1 MITHPVR
8 AKLGIAL
15 ALLVIALCL
24 FGDLAAVRRDLVL
37 GPISAKLLVTLRD
50 PGTQWMVFVCA
61 GIYFLGFA
69 VFRKR
74 NASLGGGYWSLGLL
88 GAAALAYVLSYSEAV
103 KSTQA
108 LTLIGGAAVGQGA
121 AVWEGRRKNQA
132 CKSRGGATILALIIL
147 LALAAVWQGE
157 TGHLVQYRGQGRW
170 CGPWDNPNTFGIL
183 MAVGVVL
190 AVGRLVQ
197 SRVNAE

>member
-132 CKSRGGATILALIIL
+132 
-147 LALAAVWQGE
+147 
-157 TGHLVQYRGQGRW
+157 
-170 CGPWDNPNTFGIL
+170 
-183 MAVGVVL
+183 
-190 AVGRLVQ
+190 
-197 SRVNAE
+197 